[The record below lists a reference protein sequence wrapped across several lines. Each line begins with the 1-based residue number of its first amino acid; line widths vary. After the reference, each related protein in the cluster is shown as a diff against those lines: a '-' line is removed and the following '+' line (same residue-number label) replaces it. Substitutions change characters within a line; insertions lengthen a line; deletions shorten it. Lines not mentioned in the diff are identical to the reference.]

1 MAANERSAFE
11 RLLPEQSVPDTEPDA
26 RMVTLED
33 TDAESVFDVL
43 ASDTSREVLVHLYDE
58 PGTASDLADRVDTS
72 QQNIHYHLTRLQE
85 AGLINEI
92 DTWYSSRGVE
102 MTVYGPSNEPLVLF
116 AGNSECEVAC
126 RDAVDEEGSKPA
138 PAPVAR

>member
-1 MAANERSAFE
+1 
-11 RLLPEQSVPDTEPDA
+11 
-26 RMVTLED
+26 MVTLED
-33 TDAESVFDVL
+33 TDAENVFEVL
-43 ASDTSREVLVHLYDE
+43 ASETSREVLVTLYDE

-102 MTVYGPSNEPLVLF
+102 MTVYGPTNEPLVLF
-116 AGNSECEVAC
+116 AGDHECEVAC
-126 RDAVDEEGSKPA
+126 RDAVDEEQSPTA
-138 PAPVAR
+138 PAPIAR